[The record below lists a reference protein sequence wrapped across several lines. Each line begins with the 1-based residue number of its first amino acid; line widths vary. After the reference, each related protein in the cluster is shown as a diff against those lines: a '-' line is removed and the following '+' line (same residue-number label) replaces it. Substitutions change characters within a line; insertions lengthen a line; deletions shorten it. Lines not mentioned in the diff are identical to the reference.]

1 MSIPVAR
8 SLDGE
13 RLTELIMRLLLD
25 RRLRERLAVEGAEAV
40 AADAG
45 ELECL
50 ETIDLDELDAAARRF
65 RSNIWRLGTGGSLAS
80 TFPRS
85 LAMFAAAGIGDA
97 ELLDGFLG
105 SSCFTRFRL
114 IPYSGPGVS
123 VEEAFASFLRE
134 PAETWQAR
142 PGAGPAA
149 DAAILRETVDH
160 ELMIALFTALAC
172 EQPLSFVIESEGIVE
187 TDRGHAALRRYTPA
201 ALASWGEAAPGQ
213 TAPGQTAP
221 TKAGASQAAASAA
234 AATGAAAAAATGA
247 AAAGA
252 PYAYFA
258 TPAGVTR
265 GVVSERVAAAFA
277 ATPTAESDAA
287 RRALSRRGLW

>member
-1 MSIPVAR
+1 MSTPVVR

-13 RLTELIMRLLLD
+13 QLADLIMRLLLD
-25 RRLRERLAVEGAEAV
+25 GRLRERLATEGAVAV

-85 LAMFAAAGIGDA
+85 VSLFAAAGVGEA

-105 SSCFTRFRL
+105 SPSFARFRL
-114 IPYSGPGVS
+114 IPYSGAGVS
-123 VEEAFASFLRE
+123 VEEAFASYLLSL
-134 PAETWQAR
+134 AETR
-142 PGAGPAA
+142 P
-149 DAAILRETVDH
+149 DTAILRETVDH
-160 ELMIALFTALAC
+160 ELMISLFTALAC
-172 EQPLSFVIESEGIVE
+172 EQPLSFFIGSEGIVE
-187 TDRGHAALRRYTPA
+187 TDRGHAALRRYAPA
-201 ALASWGEAAPGQ
+201 ALVSWGEAA
-213 TAPGQTAP
+213 
-221 TKAGASQAAASAA
+221 AGD
-234 AATGAAAAAATGA
+234 GAV
-247 AAAGA
+247 

-277 ATPTAESDAA
+277 AIPTAESDAA

>member
-1 MSIPVAR
+1 MSAPVVR

-13 RLTELIMRLLLD
+13 QLADLIMRLLLD
-25 RRLRERLAVEGAEAV
+25 GRLRERLATDGAAVV

-50 ETIDLDELDAAARRF
+50 ETIDLDELDSAARRF
-65 RSNIWRLGTGGSLAS
+65 RSNIWRLGAGGSLAS
-80 TFPRS
+80 AFPRS
-85 LAMFAAAGIGDA
+85 VSVFAAAGIGDA

-105 SSCFTRFRL
+105 SPRFSGFRL

-123 VEEAFASFLRE
+123 VEEAFAAFLLDL
-134 PAETWQAR
+134 AEAR
-142 PGAGPAA
+142 RAPLA
-149 DAAILRETVDH
+149 DAAILRETVGH
-160 ELMIALFTALAC
+160 ELMIALFAALAC

-187 TDRGHAALRRYTPA
+187 TGRGHAALRRYAPA
-201 ALASWGEAAPGQ
+201 SLASWGEA
-213 TAPGQTAP
+213 T
-221 TKAGASQAAASAA
+221 
-234 AATGAAAAAATGA
+234 TGAGQVGGGE
-247 AAAGA
+247 AGGV

>member
-1 MSIPVAR
+1 MSAPGVR

-25 RRLRERLAVEGAEAV
+25 SRLRERLATEGAAAV

-65 RSNIWRLGTGGSLAS
+65 RSNIWRLGTGGSLAA

-85 LAMFAAAGIGDA
+85 VSLFAATGVGVGVGTGTGTGTGEA

-105 SSCFTRFRL
+105 SPSFARFRL
-114 IPYSGPGVS
+114 IPYSGSGVS
-123 VEEAFASFLRE
+123 VEEAFASYLLGL
-134 PAETWQAR
+134 AGTR
-142 PGAGPAA
+142 P

-187 TDRGHAALRRYTPA
+187 TDRGHAALRRYAPA
-201 ALASWGEAAPGQ
+201 ALASWGEAA
-213 TAPGQTAP
+213 
-221 TKAGASQAAASAA
+221 AGD
-234 AATGAAAAAATGA
+234 GAV
-247 AAAGA
+247 

>member
-1 MSIPVAR
+1 MSTPGVR

-13 RLTELIMRLLLD
+13 RLAELIMRLLLD
-25 RRLRERLAVEGAEAV
+25 GRLRERLAAEGAAGV

-65 RSNIWRLGTGGSLAS
+65 RSNIWRLGTGGSLAA

-85 LAMFAAAGIGDA
+85 VALFAAAGVGEA
-97 ELLDGFLG
+97 ELLDGFLL
-105 SSCFTRFRL
+105 SPSFARFRL
-114 IPYSGPGVS
+114 IPYAGPGVS
-123 VEEAFASFLRE
+123 VEEAFAAYLRGLG
-134 PAETWQAR
+134 ETR
-142 PGAGPAA
+142 P
-149 DAAILRETVDH
+149 DAAILRETIDH

-187 TDRGHAALRRYTPA
+187 TDRGHAALRRYAPA
-201 ALASWGEAAPGQ
+201 ALASWDE
-213 TAPGQTAP
+213 
-221 TKAGASQAAASAA
+221 AGAGD
-234 AATGAAAAAATGA
+234 GAV
-247 AAAGA
+247 

>member
-1 MSIPVAR
+1 MSAPVVR

-13 RLTELIMRLLLD
+13 RLADLIMRLLLD
-25 RRLRERLAVEGAEAV
+25 GRLRERLATEGAVAV

-65 RSNIWRLGTGGSLAS
+65 RSNIWRLGTGGSLAD

-85 LAMFAAAGIGDA
+85 VSLFAADGVGEA

-105 SSCFTRFRL
+105 SPCFARFRL
-114 IPYSGPGVS
+114 IPYAGLGVS
-123 VEEAFASFLRE
+123 VEEAFASYLLGLG
-134 PAETWQAR
+134 ETRQAR
-142 PGAGPAA
+142 TGAGPAA
-149 DAAILRETVDH
+149 EAAILRESVAH

-187 TDRGHAALRRYTPA
+187 TDRGHAALRRYAPA
-201 ALASWGEAAPGQ
+201 TLASWGEAA
-213 TAPGQTAP
+213 
-221 TKAGASQAAASAA
+221 AGN
-234 AATGAAAAAATGA
+234 GAV
-247 AAAGA
+247 

-277 ATPTAESDAA
+277 ALPTAESDAA

>member
-1 MSIPVAR
+1 MSTPVAR

-13 RLTELIMRLLLD
+13 QLADLIMRLLLD
-25 RRLRERLAVEGAEAV
+25 ARLRERLATDGAMAV

-65 RSNIWRLGTGGSLAS
+65 RSNIWRLGAGGSLAS
-80 TFPRS
+80 AFPRS
-85 LAMFAAAGIGDA
+85 VSVFAATGLGDA

-105 SSCFTRFRL
+105 SPHFSRFRL

-123 VEEAFASFLRE
+123 VEEAFAAFLLDLTEARR
-134 PAETWQAR
+134 ARQANTDTD
-142 PGAGPAA
+142 ADA
-149 DAAILRETVDH
+149 DAAILRETVGH
-160 ELMIALFTALAC
+160 ELMIALFAALAC

-187 TDRGHAALRRYTPA
+187 TGRGHAALRRYTPA
-201 ALASWGEAAPGQ
+201 ALASWSEATPGG
-213 TAPGQTAP
+213 GQAVDVQ
-221 TKAGASQAAASAA
+221 AGSGQA
-234 AATGAAAAAATGA
+234 GGGQ
-247 AAAGA
+247 AGGV

-277 ATPTAESDAA
+277 AIPTAESDAA